1 MLKTASKISAFL
13 LVVMVAGGC
22 ATHQDLTALRADL
35 DKKIGA
41 AESAALRAVA
51 AAEEANTKLDRMFKH
66 SMMK

>member
-1 MLKTASKISAFL
+1 MLKIVSKVSA
-13 LVVMVAGGC
+13 VVFVAMVAGGC
-22 ATHQDLTALRADL
+22 ASRQDLADL
-35 DKKIGA
+35 DKKIDA

>member
-1 MLKTASKISAFL
+1 MLKTALKVSAFL
-13 LVVMVAGGC
+13 FAVMIAGGC
-22 ATHQDLTALRADL
+22 ATRQDLADL
-35 DKKIGA
+35 DKKIDA

>member
-1 MLKTASKISAFL
+1 MLKIVSKVSAFL
-13 LVVMVAGGC
+13 FVVMVAGGC
-22 ATHQDLTALRADL
+22 VTRQDLADL
-35 DKKIGA
+35 DKKIDA